1 MKKRLEQL
9 FKNYGMRV
17 KVISKRVSLDYIYLD
32 NVVSGDSVDEYTII
46 FDAPFIFKYGNGDIE
61 EIKDLTLIQDDFNY
75 FDDRIVS
82 PNLINDLKKLGF

>member
-46 FDAPFIFKYGNGDIE
+46 FDIPFIFKYGNGDIE

-82 PNLINDLKKLGF
+82 LNLINDLKKLGF